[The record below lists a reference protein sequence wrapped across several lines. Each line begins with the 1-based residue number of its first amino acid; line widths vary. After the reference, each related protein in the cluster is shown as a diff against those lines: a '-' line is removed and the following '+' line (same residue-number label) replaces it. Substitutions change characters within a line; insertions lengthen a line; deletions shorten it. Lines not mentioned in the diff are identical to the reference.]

1 MKKILIAGGTGL
13 VGLHLSRLLR
23 GRGYEVAHLSRR
35 QNLTAEFPAY
45 VWDINQGTLDESIF
59 EKSDCIINLAGAGI
73 ADKRW
78 SIARKKEII
87 ESRVQSTLLL
97 AKYLKQNKYGV
108 KTYISASAIG
118 FYGDRNND
126 IMTEDSAKGNGFLV
140 ESTALWEKSVE
151 ALALTGVRTIRLRI
165 GVVMSTKGG
174 ALEKMLLSFMFR
186 LGVYFGNGKQWFSWI
201 HIDDVCNMFIWAIEN
216 ETAEGVYNGVAPNP
230 LSNLALTKAISE
242 AKGGGYLMLPTP
254 AFLLRLAMG
263 EMADVVLSSTRVS
276 SQKIENQGFKFQ
288 FPEAVGALR
297 DLFKRKI

>member
-23 GRGYEVAHLSRR
+23 GRGYDVAHLSRR

-45 VWDINQGTLDESIF
+45 SWDINQGTLDESIF

-97 AKYLKQNKYGV
+97 AKYLKQNKHNV
-108 KTYISASAIG
+108 KSYVSASAIG

-126 IMTEDSAKGNGFLV
+126 IVTEDSAKGNGFLV

-186 LGVYFGNGKQWFSWI
+186 LGVYFGDGKQWFSWI

-216 ETAEGVYNGVAPNP
+216 EAAEGVYNGVAPNP
-230 LSNLALTKAISE
+230 LSNLALTEAISE
-242 AKGGGYLMLPTP
+242 AKGGGYLLLPTP

-288 FPEAVGALR
+288 FPEAVEALK